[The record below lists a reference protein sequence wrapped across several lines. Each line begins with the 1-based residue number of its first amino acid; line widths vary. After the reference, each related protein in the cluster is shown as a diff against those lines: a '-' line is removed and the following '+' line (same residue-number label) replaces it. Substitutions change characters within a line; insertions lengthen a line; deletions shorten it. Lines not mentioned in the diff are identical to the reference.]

1 MMRVTRTPDATHYDG
16 EGGHAH
22 LHATVSRLTVSRFDR
37 DKSGFLL
44 RCVEVYPDGR
54 AVEYTYG
61 NIDPLGKRMAESAA
75 ERWVNGRKI
84 PNKLD
89 WR

>member
-1 MMRVTRTPDATHYDG
+1 MRITREPGGPTHYDG
-16 EGGHAH
+16 EGEHAN
-22 LHATVSRLTVSRFDR
+22 LHATISRLTVARIDR

-44 RCVEVYPDGR
+44 QCVEEYPDGR

-61 NIDPLGKRMAESAA
+61 EIDPLGKRMAEDAA
-75 ERWVNGRKI
+75 ERWVTGRKI
-84 PNKLD
+84 PSKLE

>member
-1 MMRVTRTPDATHYDG
+1 MRITREPDATHYDG
-16 EGGHAH
+16 EGEHAH
-22 LHATVSRLTVSRFDR
+22 LHATISRRTVSRIDR

-44 RCVEVYPDGR
+44 QCVDEYPDAR

-61 NIDPLGKRMAESAA
+61 DIDPLGKRMAEDAA
-75 ERWVNGRKI
+75 ERWVTGRKI
-84 PNKLD
+84 PSKLE